1 MYGSRGTDNT
11 VALGALLDRPH
22 PGPPAGSPLAAAG
35 SREWSN
41 RGRMLLEAHAYASA
55 FDSFSRSLRLDAA
68 DEPALTG
75 LIEAAGAS
83 GRLAEAQHLLE
94 SLSSAPR
101 GATEVRIALARLLA
115 AMGSSE
121 QAAALAGQVIGEEPD
136 NPQGP
141 ELLASILADAG
152 DLARLAPLVARMQQ
166 RHDARE
172 ETQYYA
178 AMVSFLSGNFPETI
192 ARAERVVHSNP
203 RHVLALN
210 LIGSASANLGQ
221 RQRARESFQAA
232 LEAGPR
238 EPSTYAN
245 LGRLEL
251 ESGNRDAAVG
261 YFLEALTLDP
271 GHEGART
278 DLASALESTGRSTH

>member
-1 MYGSRGTDNT
+1 MYGSRGTDNAVT
-11 VALGALLDRPH
+11 LRALLDRTH
-22 PGPPAGSPLAAAG
+22 AAPPAGSPLATAG

-41 RGRMLLEAHAYASA
+41 RGRMLLGAHAYSSA
-55 FDSFSRSLRLDAA
+55 FDSFSRSLRFDAT

-83 GRLAEAQHLLE
+83 GRLTEAQQLLE
-94 SLSSAPR
+94 SLSSASPR
-101 GATEVRIALARLLA
+101 ATEVRNGLARLLA

-136 NPQGP
+136 NPKGP

-166 RHDARE
+166 RHGARE
-172 ETQYYA
+172 ETLYYA
-178 AMVSFLSGNFPETI
+178 AMVSFLTGNFPETI
-192 ARAERVVHSNP
+192 VRADRVVESNP

-210 LIGSASANLGQ
+210 LIGSANASLGQ
-221 RQRARESFQAA
+221 RQRARESFQSA
-232 LEAGPR
+232 LAAGPQ

-245 LGRLEL
+245 LGQLEL

-271 GHEGART
+271 GHEAARAY
-278 DLASALESTGRSTH
+278 LSSALGSTRRSTP